1 MGRSWKENPR
11 NSSHLNNRINQTM
24 FTVNIYLRFAL
35 IALFL
40 GGGILASFLI
50 SFAWGWLPIFVG
62 IVLLIGY
69 IFLGTIQSASGLL
82 QAGDFIGADDRLNLT
97 FKPDWLYVTNRAYYY
112 IMKGTIASQLHKDW
126 DRAEEYL
133 QKAESLDL
141 PSDNEKA
148 AVKLQLA
155 NIAATRNKWKE
166 AKLIFRDMKDLKVT
180 EGALKEQI
188 KQFEKAIAQSGQ
200 MRAAQRMGG
209 GRKGGNIMNPGG
221 KRRRPKMR

>member
-1 MGRSWKENPR
+1 
-11 NSSHLNNRINQTM
+11 M
-24 FTVNIYLRFAL
+24 FTINIYLRFGL

-40 GGGILASFLI
+40 LGGIATTFFFGFVWS
-50 SFAWGWLPIFVG
+50 WLPLLLG
-62 IVLLIGY
+62 IALLVGY
-69 IFLGTIQSASGLL
+69 ILLGTIQSASQMMQLGNFL
-82 QAGDFIGADDRLNLT
+82 GADDRLNLT

-112 IMKGTIASQLHKDW
+112 ILKGTIASQLHKDW
-126 DRAEEYL
+126 DKAEEYL
-133 QKAESLDL
+133 NKAESLEL

-166 AKLIFRDMKDLKVT
+166 AKLIFREMKNLKVT
-180 EGALKEQI
+180 EPSLKEQI

-200 MRAAQRMGG
+200 MQSAQRMGG
-209 GRKGGNIMNPGG
+209 GGRRGGGMINPGG

>member
-1 MGRSWKENPR
+1 
-11 NSSHLNNRINQTM
+11 M
-24 FTVNIYLRFAL
+24 FTINIYLRFAL

-40 GGGILASFLI
+40 GGGIVATFLVGFVW
-50 SFAWGWLPIFVG
+50 SWLP
-62 IVLLIGY
+62 LLIGIALLVGY
-69 IFLGTIQSASGLL
+69 FLLGTVQSAS
-82 QAGDFIGADDRLNLT
+82 QMMQMNDFLGADDRLNLT
-97 FKPDWLYVTNRAYYY
+97 WKPNWLYVTNRAYYY
-112 IMKGTIASQLHKDW
+112 ILKGTIASQLHKDW
-126 DRAEEYL
+126 AKAEEYL
-133 QKAESLDL
+133 TIAEGLEL

-180 EGALKEQI
+180 EPSLKEQI

-209 GRKGGNIMNPGG
+209 GGRRGGGMVMNPGG

>member
-1 MGRSWKENPR
+1 
-11 NSSHLNNRINQTM
+11 M
-24 FTVNIYLRFAL
+24 FTINIYLRFAL
-35 IALFL
+35 IALLL

-50 SFAWGWLPIFVG
+50 SFAWGWIPVFIGLA
-62 IVLLIGY
+62 LLVGY
-69 IFLGTIQSASGLL
+69 ILLGTIQSASGLL
-82 QAGDFIGADDRLNLT
+82 QSGDFIGADARLNLT
-97 FKPDWLYVTNRAYYY
+97 WKPNWLYVTNRAYYY
-112 IMKGTIASQLHKDW
+112 IMKGTIASQLNKDW
-126 DRAEEYL
+126 QKAEEYL
-133 QKAESLDL
+133 TKAESLDL

-188 KQFEKAIAQSGQ
+188 KQFEKALAQSGQ
-200 MRAAQRMGG
+200 MKAAQRMGG
-209 GRKGGNIMNPGG
+209 GRRGGGMMMNPSG

>member
-1 MGRSWKENPR
+1 M
-11 NSSHLNNRINQTM
+11 LTI
-24 FTVNIYLRFAL
+24 NIYLRFAL

-40 GGGILASFLI
+40 IGGIVATFFLGFI
-50 SFAWGWLPIFVG
+50 WSWLPI
-62 IVLLIGY
+62 LIGLLLLVGY
-69 IFLGTIQSASGLL
+69 IILGTVQSASAMMQEGN
-82 QAGDFIGADDRLNLT
+82 FIGADERLNLT
-97 FKPDWLYVTNRAYYY
+97 FKPDWLYVTNRAYFY
-112 IMKGTIASQLHKDW
+112 ILKGTIASQLHKDW
-126 DRAEEYL
+126 EKAEEYL
-133 QKAESLDL
+133 TKAESLEL

-180 EGALKEQI
+180 EPAIKDQI

-200 MRAAQRMGG
+200 MQAAQRMGMGG
-209 GRKGGNIMNPGG
+209 GRRGGGMIVNPGG